1 MPHMKILLLFP
12 SLRIKSEW
20 IFRLIENLGN
30 SIACI
35 ATNDINKERI
45 KIDQLNINPLFSKIV
60 RRINEDFNS
69 HYTYST
75 ILLNAERKHDT
86 NVNYIHFIGYAIKF
100 KKFIFKS
107 QNPTLIHC
115 HGKDVMWD
123 LKDML
128 TGEPFHPPEYFKS
141 LEEIAKEVY
150 FIANSQFTRKQ
161 LLKKGVDDSR
171 IFVNHFGIEIKEKL
185 ITPIIN
191 KTFKILYLGRLVD
204 FKGPLETIQAF
215 ERACELGL
223 KGELLIAGG
232 GEMENN
238 CRAKINKSKF
248 RDNIKMLGWVN
259 KEEAETLYQEC
270 NIFTAHN
277 KVDAYTNQVEA
288 FGVTIIEAMSFG
300 LPVITG
306 KCGGVEDSVVDGVT
320 GFLIE
325 PGDLEGHAEKM
336 LQLYNDFDLRSRL
349 SANSVD
355 RIKDHFSLE
364 KERNGL
370 ENIIKKISNK
380 STLLKNA

>member
-1 MPHMKILLLFP
+1 MMKLLMLFP
-12 SLRIKSEW
+12 SLKIKSEW
-20 IFRLIENLGN
+20 IFRLIENLGG
-30 SIACI
+30 SIAVI
-35 ATNDINKERI
+35 GTNEINTERI
-45 KIDQLNINPLFSKIV
+45 KTDQLNINPFYSKIL
-60 RRINEDFNS
+60 RRINEDLNS
-69 HYTYST
+69 NFTYPT
-75 ILLNAERKHDT
+75 ILLKAEKKENT
-86 NVNYIHFIGYAIKF
+86 NINYIHFIGYAIKF
-100 KKFIFKS
+100 KTFIRKS
-107 QNPTLIHC
+107 KNPTLIHC

-123 LKDML
+123 LKDIR
-128 TGEPFHPPEYFKS
+128 TGIPVHPPEYFKS
-141 LEEIAKEVY
+141 LEELSKDVY

-161 LLKKGVDDSR
+161 LLKKGVDESR
-171 IFVNHFGIEIKEKL
+171 IFINHFGIEIKEKL
-185 ITPIIN
+185 ITPINN

-204 FKGPLETIQAF
+204 FKGPLETIEAF
-215 ERACELGL
+215 ERACQLGL

-232 GEMENN
+232 GEMEDQ
-238 CRAKINKSKF
+238 CREKINQSKYKD
-248 RDNIKMLGWVN
+248 RIKLLGWVN
-259 KEEAETLYQEC
+259 KEEAETLYQQC

-300 LPVITG
+300 LPVVTG

-325 PGDLEGHAEKM
+325 PGDIGGHAEK
-336 LQLYNDFDLRSRL
+336 LIQLYNDFDLRSRL

-380 STLLKNA
+380 STSLKNA